1 VLTLLVHTP
10 RLVLPVGLNLGLNL
24 GRADFTTLLLDGLA
38 MVLDLPSTLELPTL
52 VELSVRLELTVVSAL
67 PAHLVILRVR
77 DGREEWHRKKREC
90 RKPEG
95 KHCSFH
101 RASLPMGSIPSDLAV
116 LSTHTDHRHAELFLQ
131 FKRLVAASTRLESER
146 HAPVL
151 VEAKKLAGLLVLD
164 SKTCY
169 LQENWRSGFT
179 LSPEH
184 RKNKR

>member
-1 VLTLLVHTP
+1 LD
-10 RLVLPVGLNLGLNL
+10 L

-52 VELSVRLELTVVSAL
+52 VELSVRLELTVVSLL
-67 PAHLVILRVR
+67 PAHLVILRVGN
-77 DGREEWHRKKREC
+77 GREEWHRKKREC

-131 FKRLVAASTRLESER
+131 FKRLVAASTKLESER
-146 HAPVL
+146 HTPVL
-151 VEAKKLAGLLVLD
+151 VEAESSLDYWFWILRPVTCKKVG
-164 SKTCY
+164 
-169 LQENWRSGFT
+169 RSGFT
-179 LSPEH
+179 LSLEH